1 MSRER
6 NSGWERVRSRGKA
19 IERDRVSFNED
30 PRWTHAGNRDGQQQ
44 GYNRA
49 NWRDKKDISSFY
61 FTRFSEDVTEKDLW
75 YHFKKW
81 GDVRETFISKQKN
94 KNGRRYG
101 FARFKGV
108 KDVHKLERQLD
119 QIVIGGQ
126 KLYVNIPKMGE
137 RWRERMNDAGGSG
150 WRRVLVLLLGE
161 MESSLR
167 TGHRLA
173 WVQCWGISLLA
184 WETTYIQKILAA
196 IGDMVE
202 VDDDVDKVRKVDRA
216 KVLIR
221 TPWSPTIQHTIS
233 VYIGG
238 GRCTRYR

>member
-1 MSRER
+1 
-6 NSGWERVRSRGKA
+6 
-19 IERDRVSFNED
+19 
-30 PRWTHAGNRDGQQQ
+30 T
-44 GYNRA
+44 
-49 NWRDKKDISSFY
+49 
-61 FTRFSEDVTEKDLW
+61 
-75 YHFKKW
+75 
-81 GDVRETFISKQKN
+81 
-94 KNGRRYG
+94 
-101 FARFKGV
+101 
-108 KDVHKLERQLD
+108 
-119 QIVIGGQ
+119 
-126 KLYVNIPKMGE
+126 
-137 RWRERMNDAGGSG
+137 NDAGGSG

-161 MESSLR
+161 MESSLH

-202 VDDDVDKVRKVDRA
+202 VDDDVDKVRKVARA

-221 TPWSPTIQHTIS
+221 TPRSPAIQHTIS